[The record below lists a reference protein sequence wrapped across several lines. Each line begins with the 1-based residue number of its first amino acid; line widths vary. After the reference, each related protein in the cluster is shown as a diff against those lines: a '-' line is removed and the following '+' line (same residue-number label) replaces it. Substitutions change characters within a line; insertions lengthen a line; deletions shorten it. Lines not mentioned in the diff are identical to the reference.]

1 MKVVAFN
8 GSPRKNGNTSLM
20 INHVLKV
27 LENEG
32 IDCETINLAGNIK
45 RGCTACLRCRE
56 SKEKRCYYDD
66 DIVNSCVEKMLE
78 ADGIIIGSPTY
89 FADVTAE
96 TKALIDRA
104 GYVAKGNGDLLKRK
118 VGAAVAPARRA
129 GAMNVLQTI
138 NNFFFIN
145 GMIVP
150 GSTYWNLG
158 LAKDPGDV
166 DSDQE
171 GVATMSELGS
181 NIAWL
186 IKKIK

>member
-1 MKVVAFN
+1 
-8 GSPRKNGNTSLM
+8 
-20 INHVLKV
+20 
-27 LENEG
+27 
-32 IDCETINLAGNIK
+32 
-45 RGCTACLRCRE
+45 
-56 SKEKRCYYDD
+56 
-66 DIVNSCVEKMLE
+66 MLE